1 MQPAEL
7 IARFAFA
14 AADADAGIRWSL
26 RQAPVFD
33 ARLRVGPFTTLVGF
47 LPPAFAAT
55 LAESVA
61 ALPAL
66 AEHFRYPLAQ
76 LHVTVRNLDG
86 VDLAGLPAL
95 LEGLQPIPF
104 RADGFRFSRET
115 LLLRVLPA
123 DPTLRCIRR
132 RLDELPGMRRGWLP
146 RRDLAFANVLRLN
159 GPVAAELRRTV
170 SQQRRALA
178 GRRFDLDELFLIR
191 TDKVGSPARTDV
203 LDRYSLRRSADS
215 P

>member
-1 MQPAEL
+1 M
-7 IARFAFA
+7 
-14 AADADAGIRWSL
+14 
-26 RQAPVFD
+26 PVFD
-33 ARLRVGPFTTLVGF
+33 AQLRVGPFTTLVGF
-47 LPPAFAAT
+47 LPPAFAAA

-86 VDLAGLPAL
+86 ADLRGLSAL

-104 RADGFRFSRET
+104 RADGFGFTRET

-123 DPTLRCIRR
+123 DSTLRCIRR
-132 RLDELPGMRRGWLP
+132 RLDELPGMRRGQLP
-146 RRDLAFANVLRLN
+146 RHDLAFVNLLRLN

-170 SQQRRALA
+170 SQQRRTLA

-191 TDKVGSPARTDV
+191 TDKVASPARTDV
-203 LDRYSLRRSADS
+203 LCRYSLRRSADS
-215 P
+215 LSARS